1 MFTIDVDN
9 CLLLCSCFPSVITSG
24 CCSPFILLWR
34 VGSMVSGIPT
44 LQTCN
49 VVVVLKQRLV
59 SFQHLRSSSL
69 QSPSDTEVSCILDSF
84 LYPEV
89 ARVNVLRSLSC
100 SQSIRQRILRRTITL
115 YLNLHLGIPRSWYTD
130 LRDSPLTSIHHCV
143 KLRFSNAQCCQALK
157 R

>member
-1 MFTIDVDN
+1 MFLFSFRDHVWV
-9 CLLLCSCFPSVITSG
+9 LQSLHLVVESG
-24 CCSPFILLWR
+24 IHGQWNTNPANLQCCCSTKAETGF
-34 VGSMVSGIPT
+34 VPT
-44 LQTCN
+44 SAQ
-49 VVVVLKQRLV
+49 
-59 SFQHLRSSSL
+59 FFAA
-69 QSPSDTEVSCILDSF
+69 SPSDTEVSCILDSF

-143 KLRFSNAQCCQALK
+143 KLRFSNAQCCQALSVDPDFTVWLPI
-157 R
+157 